1 MQQRANPWTW
11 GEVLPMTYLINYN
24 NHVSAPLFIQSN
36 SDSNSAHYKYKKNVF
51 WALSHFGLKMRW
63 EDQENVAKM

>member
-1 MQQRANPWTW
+1 
-11 GEVLPMTYLINYN
+11 MTYLINYN